1 MPLPNLTGYA
11 ALIDARSPSEYAEDH
26 IPGAINLPVLND
38 AERAEVGTI
47 YTQVSAF
54 QAKKIGAA
62 LVSRNIASHLE
73 HYFNDKARA
82 FTPLVYCWRG
92 GNRSGAMT
100 TILRAVGW
108 GAVQLE
114 GGYKA
119 FRRQVLDDLVH
130 LPARFD
136 LRIIGGPTGVG
147 KSLLLRALAEEGA
160 QVLDLEDL
168 AAHKGSV
175 LGPYPDRPQP
185 SQKFFETL
193 IWSALSGFD
202 PSRPVFVEA
211 ESKRVGRVHV
221 PDALIAA
228 MRAAPIIRL
237 EATLAVRVALLKAD
251 YAYYLADPDD
261 LCRQLDCLTA
271 LRGHETVEHWKTLAR
286 DGAWDVL
293 VNNLLEAHY
302 DPLYARSL
310 GQNYTAETTTVLQ
323 LDSPTAEA
331 FSALARQIAQR

>member
-1 MPLPNLTGYA
+1 MSFPDLTGYA
-11 ALIDARSPSEYAEDH
+11 AIIDARSPSEYAEDH

-38 AERAEVGTI
+38 AERVEVGTI

-62 LVSRNIASHLE
+62 LVSRNIAHHLE
-73 HYFNDKARA
+73 HYFNDKTRDFA
-82 FTPLVYCWRG
+82 PLVYCWRG

-108 GAVQLE
+108 NAVQLE

-119 FRRQVLDDLVH
+119 FRRRVLDDLAQ
-130 LPARFD
+130 LPARFNFS
-136 LRIIGGPTGVG
+136 IIGGPTGVG
-147 KSLLLRALAEEGA
+147 KSLLLRALAVEGA
-160 QVLDLEDL
+160 QVLDLENL

-202 PSRPVFVEA
+202 PDRPVFVEA

-221 PDALIAA
+221 PDTLIAA

-237 EATLAVRVALLKAD
+237 EATLADRVTLLKED

-261 LCRQLDCLTA
+261 LCRQLDCLTS
-271 LRGHETVEHWKTLAR
+271 LRSHETIEHWKSLAR
-286 DGAWDVL
+286 AGTWNIL
-293 VNNLLEAHY
+293 VHDLLETHY
-302 DPLYARSL
+302 DPLYTRSL
-310 GQNYTAETTTVLQ
+310 GQNYTAETTTILR
-323 LDSPTAEA
+323 LDAPTPEA
-331 FSALARQIAQR
+331 FSTLARQLLHR